1 MNKGSNTCP
10 ICGEGLL
17 EPRAG
22 KHHVEYEGVARDI
35 DLLYSVC
42 TGCGSEQGDATQIR
56 ENKRAMTRFK
66 KEVDGLLA
74 GSEIRALREQ
84 LGINQV
90 EAAKIF
96 GGGPVAFSKYEADDI
111 TQSEGMD
118 KLLRVA
124 LAVPDAFDYLRFEA
138 GLSAR
143 CEGGSESK
151 AKQRSEEYKS
161 ARKFYASRL
170 RNTLRDSGAK
180 AVEAGMNEEKLAELL
195 ADKNH

>member
-1 MNKGSNTCP
+1 MNISLTACP
-10 ICGEGLL
+10 ICGEGQLQ
-17 EPRAG
+17 PKSG

-35 DLLYSVC
+35 DLFYSVC
-42 TGCGSEQGDATQIR
+42 SACGSEQGDATQMR
-56 ENKRAMTRFK
+56 DNKRAMTRFK

-74 GSEIRALREQ
+74 GGEIRALREQ

-111 TQSEGMD
+111 TQSGGMD

-143 CEGGSESK
+143 CEGVGESK
-151 AKQRSEEYKS
+151 AKQSSKEYKS
-161 ARKFYASRL
+161 ARTFYASRL
-170 RNTLRDSGAK
+170 RKTLRESGVQA
-180 AVEAGMNEEKLAELL
+180 AEAGMTEEKLVELL
-195 ADKNH
+195 ADKKP

>member
-1 MNKGSNTCP
+1 MNIPLTTCP
-10 ICGEGLL
+10 ICGGGQL
-17 EPRAG
+17 EPKAG

-35 DLLYSVC
+35 DLFYSVC
-42 TGCGSEQGDATQIR
+42 NACGSEQGDATQMR

-124 LAVPDAFDYLRFEA
+124 REVPEAYALLRELA
-138 GLSAR
+138 GLRVKRVGQVPVRSNPAR
-143 CEGGSESK
+143 
-151 AKQRSEEYKS
+151 
-161 ARKFYASRL
+161 L
-170 RNTLRDSGAK
+170 
-180 AVEAGMNEEKLAELL
+180 
-195 ADKNH
+195 

>member
-1 MNKGSNTCP
+1 METDMNAPLKICP
-10 ICGEGLL
+10 ICGDGQLT
-17 EPRAG
+17 PKAG

-35 DLLYSVC
+35 DLRYSVC
-42 TGCGSEQGDATQIR
+42 SACGSEQGDATQMR

-90 EAAKIF
+90 EAARIF

-124 LAVPDAFDYLRFEA
+124 RNVPDAYAYLRELA
-138 GLSAR
+138 GLR
-143 CEGGSESK
+143 VNPWLHVDLENPTGCGG
-151 AKQRSEEYKS
+151 
-161 ARKFYASRL
+161 FSR
-170 RNTLRDSGAK
+170 
-180 AVEAGMNEEKLAELL
+180 
-195 ADKNH
+195 

>member
-1 MNKGSNTCP
+1 MNIPSNTCP
-10 ICGEGLL
+10 ICGEGQL
-17 EPRAG
+17 EPKAG

-35 DLLYSVC
+35 DLFYSGC
-42 TGCGSEQGDATQIR
+42 TACGSEQGDATQMR

-66 KEVDGLLA
+66 KEVAGLLA

-124 LAVPDAFDYLRFEA
+124 LEVPDAFSYLRVLA
-138 GLSAR
+138 GLPINS
-143 CEGGSESK
+143 GSGN
-151 AKQRSEEYKS
+151 KS
-161 ARKFYASRL
+161 RAM
-170 RNTLRDSGAK
+170 G
-180 AVEAGMNEEKLAELL
+180 
-195 ADKNH
+195 

>member
-1 MNKGSNTCP
+1 MNISTNTCP
-10 ICGEGLL
+10 ICGEGQL
-17 EPRAG
+17 EPKAG
-22 KHHVEYEGVARDI
+22 KHSVEYEGVARDI
-35 DLLYSVC
+35 DLFYSVC
-42 TGCGSEQGDATQIR
+42 TSCGSEQGDATQMR

-90 EAAKIF
+90 EAARIF

-124 LAVPDAFDYLRFEA
+124 LKVPDAYAYLREFA
-138 GLSAR
+138 GLPTSA
-143 CEGGSESK
+143 GG
-151 AKQRSEEYKS
+151 ATRSRAPHSTSIY
-161 ARKFYASRL
+161 
-170 RNTLRDSGAK
+170 
-180 AVEAGMNEEKLAELL
+180 
-195 ADKNH
+195 